1 MSLHANKGGTMK
13 IAQAQVNMASSHRYY
28 EENTV
33 SVHSGVMTRSSF
45 LESLNN
51 QEKKKDSLEITTGGL
66 DDNKAMSSESYS
78 SLKSSRAEYLGTQES
93 TLEQQF
99 AELRNSILQR
109 ILSLLQILGG
119 EKQSR
124 SFNETISNTANML
137 TSNSFLKVTTVEMM
151 HQEEEETMFSG
162 QGTALTEDGRTIDFN
177 VDFSLS
183 RRLCQYSGISVA
195 SAVKLIDPLVINVGS
210 DITSISDQHFYFDL
224 NADGEEEKISS
235 LSSGSGFL
243 ALDKNGDGKINDG
256 SELFG
261 TKSGDGF
268 KDLGLYDKD
277 NNGWIDENDE
287 VYEALR
293 IWIRDEEGIDHL
305 MTLKEADVGAIYLGS
320 AATEFTHQNSSFLV
334 SGKMKATGVFLRESG
349 GVGTVHQLDMAAL

>member
-1 MSLHANKGGTMK
+1 MK
-13 IAQAQVNMASSHRYY
+13 IAQAQVNMVSSHQYY

-33 SVHSGVMTRSSF
+33 SVQRGIMTRSSF
-45 LESLNN
+45 LDSLSD
-51 QEKKKDSLEITTGGL
+51 QEKKMDSLEISTKDP
-66 DDNKAMSSESYS
+66 DDNKAMGSESYT
-78 SLKSSRAEYLGTQES
+78 SLKPSKTEYLSSYES
-93 TLEQQF
+93 SLEQQL
-99 AELRNSILQR
+99 AEIRNSILQR
-109 ILSLLQILGG
+109 IMSLLQILGG
-119 EKQSR
+119 EDQSG
-124 SFNETISNTANML
+124 SFRETVSNTANML

-151 HQEEEETMFSG
+151 HLEQEQTSFSG
-162 QGTALTEDGRTIDFN
+162 QGTALTEDGRQIDFN
-177 VDFSLS
+177 VDFSMS
-183 RRLCQYSGISVA
+183 RRFCQYAGISVA
-195 SAVKLIDPLVINVGS
+195 SAARFIDPLVINVGS
-210 DITSISDQHFYFDL
+210 DVTSISDQHFYFDL
-224 NADGEEEKISS
+224 DSDGEEEKISS
-235 LSSGSGFL
+235 LGAGSGFL

-293 IWIRDEEGIDHL
+293 IWIRDEEGMDHL

-320 AATEFTHQNSSFLV
+320 AATEFTYQNSSFLV
-334 SGKMKATGVFLRESG
+334 SGMMKASGMFLRESG